1 MKKNKILK
9 IVSSIVFLTAVVVL
23 ANTYSKR
30 NEENIYLNNGIDKT
44 GRVENSVDEKEEEAI
59 ENEEIKYI
67 DIVSLGNLII
77 HQSQINGAKNENGYD
92 FSPSFQYIKEMV
104 SEADISLGILEGALA
119 GGEPT
124 GYPIFNSPDEVIDS
138 LRDTGIDVVNYANNH
153 IYDYDDEGLQRTIEI
168 TKEKGLDVLGIKST
182 EEEKS
187 YLVKEVDG
195 VKIGFAS
202 YVFETETIN
211 GYKTINSNPVSIN
224 SENLIN
230 TFNYND
236 LESFYNRIASEI
248 SAMKAE
254 GVEFIIASMH
264 WGEEYNTYIEATQN
278 EIAKKLNELGVDI
291 ILGGHPH
298 VIQPYEIICNE
309 SGHSTFVIYSQGNSL
324 SNQSE
329 QEIGVAESEDG
340 IMIKFTLEKKDGNV
354 SLKEYKIIPTWVYKE
369 EKGDGTYYHKIIPVE
384 EALANPDKYGINS
397 DVYARLENSLNR
409 TKSILGIQYTV
420 MLLSIFYEKYRKE
433 NDCICK
439 KDMIEF
445 L

>member
-30 NEENIYLNNGIDKT
+30 NEENIYLNNGIDET
-44 GRVENSVDEKEEEAI
+44 GRVENSVNEKEEEAI

-168 TKEKGLDVLGIKST
+168 TKEKGLDVLGVKST

-195 VKIGFAS
+195 VKIGFVS
-202 YVFETETIN
+202 YVFETAAVN

-248 SAMKAE
+248 SAMKVE

-384 EALANPDKYGINS
+384 EALANPEEYGINS

-409 TKSILGIQYTV
+409 TKSILGIQ
-420 MLLSIFYEKYRKE
+420 
-433 NDCICK
+433 
-439 KDMIEF
+439 
-445 L
+445 

>member
-30 NEENIYLNNGIDKT
+30 NEENIYLNNGIDET

-168 TKEKGLDVLGIKST
+168 TKEKGLDVLGVKST

-202 YVFETETIN
+202 YVFETAAVN

-230 TFNYND
+230 TFNYNE

-254 GVEFIIASMH
+254 GVKFIIASMH

-384 EALANPDKYGINS
+384 EALANPEEYGINS

-409 TKSILGIQYTV
+409 TKSILGIQ
-420 MLLSIFYEKYRKE
+420 
-433 NDCICK
+433 
-439 KDMIEF
+439 
-445 L
+445 

>member
-44 GRVENSVDEKEEEAI
+44 GRVENSVDEKEQEAI

-168 TKEKGLDVLGIKST
+168 TKEKGLDVLGVKST

-264 WGEEYNTYIEATQN
+264 WGEEYNTYTEATQN

-409 TKSILGIQYTV
+409 TKSILGIQ
-420 MLLSIFYEKYRKE
+420 
-433 NDCICK
+433 
-439 KDMIEF
+439 
-445 L
+445 

>member
-30 NEENIYLNNGIDKT
+30 NEENIYLNNGIDET

-168 TKEKGLDVLGIKST
+168 TKEKGLDVLGVKST

-202 YVFETETIN
+202 YVFETAAVN

-309 SGHSTFVIYSQGNSL
+309 SGHSTFVIYSQGKSL

-384 EALANPDKYGINS
+384 EALANPEEYGINS

-409 TKSILGIQYTV
+409 TKSILGIQ
-420 MLLSIFYEKYRKE
+420 
-433 NDCICK
+433 
-439 KDMIEF
+439 
-445 L
+445 

>member
-30 NEENIYLNNGIDKT
+30 NEENIYLNNGIDET
-44 GRVENSVDEKEEEAI
+44 GRVENSVDEKEQEAI

-264 WGEEYNTYIEATQN
+264 WGEEYNTYTEATQN

-384 EALANPDKYGINS
+384 DALANPDKYGINS

-409 TKSILGIQYTV
+409 TKSILGIQ
-420 MLLSIFYEKYRKE
+420 
-433 NDCICK
+433 
-439 KDMIEF
+439 
-445 L
+445 

>member
-30 NEENIYLNNGIDKT
+30 NEENIYLNNGIDET

-168 TKEKGLDVLGIKST
+168 TKEKGLDVLGVKST

-202 YVFETETIN
+202 YVFETAAVN

-236 LESFYNRIASEI
+236 LESFYNKIASEI

-254 GVEFIIASMH
+254 GVKFIIASMH

-384 EALANPDKYGINS
+384 EALANPEEYGINS

-409 TKSILGIQYTV
+409 TKSILGIQ
-420 MLLSIFYEKYRKE
+420 
-433 NDCICK
+433 
-439 KDMIEF
+439 
-445 L
+445 

>member
-30 NEENIYLNNGIDKT
+30 NEENIYLNNGIDET

-168 TKEKGLDVLGIKST
+168 TKEKGLDVLGVKST

-202 YVFETETIN
+202 YVFETAAVN

-384 EALANPDKYGINS
+384 EALANPKEYGINS

-409 TKSILGIQYTV
+409 TKSILGIQ
-420 MLLSIFYEKYRKE
+420 
-433 NDCICK
+433 
-439 KDMIEF
+439 
-445 L
+445 

>member
-30 NEENIYLNNGIDKT
+30 NEENIYLNNGIDET

-168 TKEKGLDVLGIKST
+168 TKEKGLDVLGVKST

-202 YVFETETIN
+202 YVFETAAVN

-264 WGEEYNTYIEATQN
+264 WGEEYNTYTEATQN

-409 TKSILGIQYTV
+409 TKSILGIQ
-420 MLLSIFYEKYRKE
+420 
-433 NDCICK
+433 
-439 KDMIEF
+439 
-445 L
+445 

>member
-44 GRVENSVDEKEEEAI
+44 GRVENSVDEKEQEAI

-202 YVFETETIN
+202 YVFETAAVN

-264 WGEEYNTYIEATQN
+264 WGEEYNTYTEATQN
-278 EIAKKLNELGVDI
+278 EIAKKLNGLGVDI

-384 EALANPDKYGINS
+384 EALANPEEYGINS

-409 TKSILGIQYTV
+409 TKSILGIQ
-420 MLLSIFYEKYRKE
+420 
-433 NDCICK
+433 
-439 KDMIEF
+439 
-445 L
+445 

>member
-30 NEENIYLNNGIDKT
+30 NEENIYLNNGIDET

-168 TKEKGLDVLGIKST
+168 TKEKGLDVLGVKST

-195 VKIGFAS
+195 VKIGFVS
-202 YVFETETIN
+202 YVFETAAVN

-298 VIQPYEIICNE
+298 VIQPYEIMCNE

-369 EKGDGTYYHKIIPVE
+369 EKVNGTYYHKIIPVE
-384 EALANPDKYGINS
+384 EALADPKKYGISS
-397 DVYARLENSLNR
+397 DVYERVETSLNR
-409 TKSILGIQYTV
+409 TKGILGI
-420 MLLSIFYEKYRKE
+420 K
-433 NDCICK
+433 
-439 KDMIEF
+439 
-445 L
+445 

>member
-30 NEENIYLNNGIDKT
+30 NEENIYLNNGIDET
-44 GRVENSVDEKEEEAI
+44 GRVENSVNEKEQEAI

-168 TKEKGLDVLGIKST
+168 TKEKGLDVLGVKST

-202 YVFETETIN
+202 YVFETAAVN

-384 EALANPDKYGINS
+384 EALANPEEYGINS

-409 TKSILGIQYTV
+409 TKSILGIQ
-420 MLLSIFYEKYRKE
+420 
-433 NDCICK
+433 
-439 KDMIEF
+439 
-445 L
+445 

>member
-44 GRVENSVDEKEEEAI
+44 GRVENSVDEKEQEAI

-168 TKEKGLDVLGIKST
+168 TKEKGLDVLGVKST

-202 YVFETETIN
+202 YVFETAAVN

-384 EALANPDKYGINS
+384 EALANPEEYGINS

-409 TKSILGIQYTV
+409 TKSILGIQ
-420 MLLSIFYEKYRKE
+420 
-433 NDCICK
+433 
-439 KDMIEF
+439 
-445 L
+445 

>member
-30 NEENIYLNNGIDKT
+30 NEENIYLNNGIDET

-168 TKEKGLDVLGIKST
+168 TKEKGLDVLGVKST

-202 YVFETETIN
+202 YVFETAAVN

-384 EALANPDKYGINS
+384 EALADPKKYGISS
-397 DVYARLENSLNR
+397 DVYERVETSLNR
-409 TKSILGIQYTV
+409 TKGILGI
-420 MLLSIFYEKYRKE
+420 K
-433 NDCICK
+433 
-439 KDMIEF
+439 
-445 L
+445 

>member
-30 NEENIYLNNGIDKT
+30 NEENIYLNNGIDET

-168 TKEKGLDVLGIKST
+168 TKEKGLDVLGVKST

-195 VKIGFAS
+195 VKIGFVS
-202 YVFETETIN
+202 YVFETAAVN

-384 EALANPDKYGINS
+384 EALANPEEYGINS

-409 TKSILGIQYTV
+409 TKSILGIQ
-420 MLLSIFYEKYRKE
+420 
-433 NDCICK
+433 
-439 KDMIEF
+439 
-445 L
+445 

>member
-30 NEENIYLNNGIDKT
+30 NEENIYLNNGIDET
-44 GRVENSVDEKEEEAI
+44 GRVENSVDEKEQEAI

-168 TKEKGLDVLGIKST
+168 TKEKGLDVLGVKST

-202 YVFETETIN
+202 YVFETAAVN

-264 WGEEYNTYIEATQN
+264 WGEEYNTYTEATQN

-409 TKSILGIQYTV
+409 TKSILGIQ
-420 MLLSIFYEKYRKE
+420 
-433 NDCICK
+433 
-439 KDMIEF
+439 
-445 L
+445 

>member
-30 NEENIYLNNGIDKT
+30 NEENIYLNNGIDET
-44 GRVENSVDEKEEEAI
+44 GRVENSVDEKEQEAI

-168 TKEKGLDVLGIKST
+168 TKEKGLDVLGVKST

-202 YVFETETIN
+202 YVFETAAVN

-264 WGEEYNTYIEATQN
+264 WGEEYNTYTEATQN

-309 SGHSTFVIYSQGNSL
+309 SGDSTFVIYSQGNSL

-384 EALANPDKYGINS
+384 EALANPEEYGINS

-409 TKSILGIQYTV
+409 TKSILGIQ
-420 MLLSIFYEKYRKE
+420 
-433 NDCICK
+433 
-439 KDMIEF
+439 
-445 L
+445 

>member
-30 NEENIYLNNGIDKT
+30 NEENIYLNNGIDET
-44 GRVENSVDEKEEEAI
+44 GRIEDSVDEKEEEAI

-264 WGEEYNTYIEATQN
+264 WGEEYNTYTEATQN

-384 EALANPDKYGINS
+384 EALANPEEYGINS

-409 TKSILGIQYTV
+409 TKSILGIQ
-420 MLLSIFYEKYRKE
+420 
-433 NDCICK
+433 
-439 KDMIEF
+439 
-445 L
+445 

>member
-30 NEENIYLNNGIDKT
+30 NEENIYLNNGIDET
-44 GRVENSVDEKEEEAI
+44 GRVENSVDEKEQEAI

-168 TKEKGLDVLGIKST
+168 TKEKGLDVLGVKST

-202 YVFETETIN
+202 YVFETAAVN

-236 LESFYNRIASEI
+236 LESFYNRIANEI

-254 GVEFIIASMH
+254 GVKFIIASMH

-384 EALANPDKYGINS
+384 EALANPEKYGINS

-409 TKSILGIQYTV
+409 TKSILGIQ
-420 MLLSIFYEKYRKE
+420 
-433 NDCICK
+433 
-439 KDMIEF
+439 
-445 L
+445 

>member
-30 NEENIYLNNGIDKT
+30 NEENIYLNNGIDET

-168 TKEKGLDVLGIKST
+168 TKEKGLDVLGVKST

-202 YVFETETIN
+202 YVFETAAVN

-264 WGEEYNTYIEATQN
+264 WGEEYNTYTEATQN

-384 EALANPDKYGINS
+384 EALANPEGYGINS

-409 TKSILGIQYTV
+409 TKSILGIQ
-420 MLLSIFYEKYRKE
+420 
-433 NDCICK
+433 
-439 KDMIEF
+439 
-445 L
+445 

>member
-30 NEENIYLNNGIDKT
+30 NEENIYLNNGIDET
-44 GRVENSVDEKEEEAI
+44 GRIEDSVDEKEEEAI

-168 TKEKGLDVLGIKST
+168 TKEKGLDVLGVKST

-202 YVFETETIN
+202 YVFETAAVN

-264 WGEEYNTYIEATQN
+264 WGEEYNTYTEATQN

-384 EALANPDKYGINS
+384 EALANPEGYGINS

-409 TKSILGIQYTV
+409 TKSILGIQ
-420 MLLSIFYEKYRKE
+420 
-433 NDCICK
+433 
-439 KDMIEF
+439 
-445 L
+445 

>member
-30 NEENIYLNNGIDKT
+30 NEENIYLNNGIDET

-168 TKEKGLDVLGIKST
+168 TKEKGLDVLGVKST

-202 YVFETETIN
+202 YVFETAAVN

-309 SGHSTFVIYSQGNSL
+309 SGDSTFVIYSQGNSL

-384 EALANPDKYGINS
+384 EALANPEEYGINS

-409 TKSILGIQYTV
+409 TKSILGIQ
-420 MLLSIFYEKYRKE
+420 
-433 NDCICK
+433 
-439 KDMIEF
+439 
-445 L
+445 

>member
-30 NEENIYLNNGIDKT
+30 NEENIYLNNGIDET

-168 TKEKGLDVLGIKST
+168 TKEKGLDVLGVKST

-202 YVFETETIN
+202 YVFETAAVN

-254 GVEFIIASMH
+254 GVKFIIASMH

-369 EKGDGTYYHKIIPVE
+369 EKVNGTYYHKIIPVE
-384 EALANPDKYGINS
+384 EALADPNKYGISS
-397 DVYARLENSLNR
+397 DVYQRVETSLNR
-409 TKSILGIQYTV
+409 TKGILGI
-420 MLLSIFYEKYRKE
+420 K
-433 NDCICK
+433 
-439 KDMIEF
+439 
-445 L
+445 

>member
-30 NEENIYLNNGIDKT
+30 NEENIYLNNGIDET
-44 GRVENSVDEKEEEAI
+44 GRVENSVDEKEQEAI

-77 HQSQINGAKNENGYD
+77 HQSQINGAKNENGFD

-384 EALANPDKYGINS
+384 EALANPEEYGINS

-409 TKSILGIQYTV
+409 TKSILGIQ
-420 MLLSIFYEKYRKE
+420 
-433 NDCICK
+433 
-439 KDMIEF
+439 
-445 L
+445 

>member
-30 NEENIYLNNGIDKT
+30 NEENIYLNNGIDET
-44 GRVENSVDEKEEEAI
+44 GRIENSVDEKEQEAI

-168 TKEKGLDVLGIKST
+168 TKEKGLDVLGVKST

-202 YVFETETIN
+202 YVFETAAVN

-298 VIQPYEIICNE
+298 VIQPYEIMCNE

-384 EALANPDKYGINS
+384 EALANPEEYGINS

-409 TKSILGIQYTV
+409 TKSILGIQ
-420 MLLSIFYEKYRKE
+420 
-433 NDCICK
+433 
-439 KDMIEF
+439 
-445 L
+445 

>member
-30 NEENIYLNNGIDKT
+30 NEENIYLNNGIDET

-77 HQSQINGAKNENGYD
+77 HQSQINGAKNKNGYD

-168 TKEKGLDVLGIKST
+168 TKEKGLDVLGVKST

-202 YVFETETIN
+202 YVFETAAVN

-254 GVEFIIASMH
+254 GVKFIIASMH

-384 EALANPDKYGINS
+384 EALANPEEYGINS

-409 TKSILGIQYTV
+409 TKSILGIQ
-420 MLLSIFYEKYRKE
+420 
-433 NDCICK
+433 
-439 KDMIEF
+439 
-445 L
+445 

>member
-1 MKKNKILK
+1 MKKNKILN

-30 NEENIYLNNGIDKT
+30 NEENIYLNNGIDET

-168 TKEKGLDVLGIKST
+168 TKEKGLDVLGVKST

-202 YVFETETIN
+202 YVFETAAVN

-254 GVEFIIASMH
+254 GVKFIIASMH

-384 EALANPDKYGINS
+384 EALANPEEYGINS

-409 TKSILGIQYTV
+409 TKSILGIQ
-420 MLLSIFYEKYRKE
+420 
-433 NDCICK
+433 
-439 KDMIEF
+439 
-445 L
+445 

>member
-30 NEENIYLNNGIDKT
+30 NEENIYLNNGIDET

-264 WGEEYNTYIEATQN
+264 WGEEYNTYTEATQN

-384 EALANPDKYGINS
+384 EALANPEEYGINS

-409 TKSILGIQYTV
+409 TKSILGIQ
-420 MLLSIFYEKYRKE
+420 
-433 NDCICK
+433 
-439 KDMIEF
+439 
-445 L
+445 

>member
-30 NEENIYLNNGIDKT
+30 NEENIYLNNGIDET

-168 TKEKGLDVLGIKST
+168 TKEKGLDVLGVKST

-202 YVFETETIN
+202 YVFETAAVN

-340 IMIKFTLEKKDGNV
+340 IMIKFTLEKKYGNV

-384 EALANPDKYGINS
+384 EALANPEEYGINS

-409 TKSILGIQYTV
+409 TKSILGIQ
-420 MLLSIFYEKYRKE
+420 
-433 NDCICK
+433 
-439 KDMIEF
+439 
-445 L
+445 

>member
-30 NEENIYLNNGIDKT
+30 NEENIYLNNGIDET
-44 GRVENSVDEKEEEAI
+44 GRVENSVDEKEQEAI

-202 YVFETETIN
+202 YVFETAAVN

-409 TKSILGIQYTV
+409 TKSILGIQ
-420 MLLSIFYEKYRKE
+420 
-433 NDCICK
+433 
-439 KDMIEF
+439 
-445 L
+445 

>member
-30 NEENIYLNNGIDKT
+30 NEENIYLNNGIDET

-384 EALANPDKYGINS
+384 EALANPEGYGINS

-409 TKSILGIQYTV
+409 TKSILGIQ
-420 MLLSIFYEKYRKE
+420 
-433 NDCICK
+433 
-439 KDMIEF
+439 
-445 L
+445 

>member
-30 NEENIYLNNGIDKT
+30 NEENIYLNNGIDET

-124 GYPIFNSPDEVIDS
+124 GYPIFNSPDEVVDA
-138 LRDTGIDVVNYANNH
+138 LKDTGIDIINYANNH

-168 TKEKGLDVLGIKST
+168 TKEKGLDVLGVKST

-202 YVFETETIN
+202 YVFETAAVN

-254 GVEFIIASMH
+254 GVKFIIASMH

-384 EALANPDKYGINS
+384 EALVNPEEYGINS

-409 TKSILGIQYTV
+409 TKSILGIQ
-420 MLLSIFYEKYRKE
+420 
-433 NDCICK
+433 
-439 KDMIEF
+439 
-445 L
+445 

>member
-44 GRVENSVDEKEEEAI
+44 GRVENSVDEKEQEAI

-384 EALANPDKYGINS
+384 EALTNPDKYGINS

-409 TKSILGIQYTV
+409 TKSILGIQ
-420 MLLSIFYEKYRKE
+420 
-433 NDCICK
+433 
-439 KDMIEF
+439 
-445 L
+445 

>member
-44 GRVENSVDEKEEEAI
+44 GRVENSVDEKEQEAI

-264 WGEEYNTYIEATQN
+264 WGEEYNTYTEATQN

-384 EALANPDKYGINS
+384 EALANPEEYGINS

-409 TKSILGIQYTV
+409 TKSILGIQ
-420 MLLSIFYEKYRKE
+420 
-433 NDCICK
+433 
-439 KDMIEF
+439 
-445 L
+445 